1 VALRWE
7 PTHVTKHC
15 PRVVPLQLLKKL
27 QLSFLRIEY
36 IMHWIIEMWYYRQ
49 EEDNLNRLARTVLYM
64 LFSIMSCYFQR
75 GTMGSIQEFQ
85 SVKEAGLL
93 AVLLFS
99 FCFIEFP
106 SYSLGSG
113 EYKFLQ

>member
-93 AVLLFS
+93 LFS